1 MNIKKKIE
9 HLVEESYAGEQLD
22 AKTVDMIA
30 DHMNRQTLKQYIS
43 LLKQT
48 ENKKQVII
56 TSPKSLKEADKKT
69 LQSLFP
75 KKNIIYILDPEM
87 INGIQV
93 TDNDKEYEINLNRT
107 FHDIIDHLSNYD

>member
-1 MNIKKKIE
+1 MNSKKKIQQ
-9 HLVEESYAGEQLD
+9 LVEDSYTGEQLD

-43 LLKQT
+43 LLQQAEK
-48 ENKKQVII
+48 KKQVII
-56 TSPKSLKEADKKT
+56 TSPKALKEADKKT

-75 KKNIIYILDPEM
+75 KKHIIYVLDPEM

-93 TDNDKEYEINLNRT
+93 TDNDKEYEINLNKT
-107 FHDIIDHLSNYD
+107 FHDIIDHISNYD